1 MQRCEHSRARAF
13 VARRNT
19 NKVHT
24 WAQTAAGNVGAS
36 PAAELPRLGEGGG
49 ESDMARR
56 RQLHMCELRKQ
67 NCQQKRHAIDLRF
80 RKRARPAKL
89 MKS

>member
-1 MQRCEHSRARAF
+1 MRVRAYAAF
-13 VARRNT
+13 RNT

-24 WAQTAAGNVGAS
+24 WAQTAAGNIGPVTGGAS

-56 RQLHMCELRKQ
+56 RQLHLCELRMQ
-67 NCQQKRHAIDLRF
+67 NCQQKLHAIDLRF